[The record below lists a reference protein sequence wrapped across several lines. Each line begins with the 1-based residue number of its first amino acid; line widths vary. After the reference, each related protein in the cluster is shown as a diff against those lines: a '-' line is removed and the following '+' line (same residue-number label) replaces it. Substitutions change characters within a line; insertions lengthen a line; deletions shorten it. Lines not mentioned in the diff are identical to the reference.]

1 MRQGGTEITPEIAIK
16 NTRDF
21 FLLPQASPLNLGLVK
36 KINTGDCAVNTKQI
50 CTDLST
56 WSLNHDIFWLDFMKL
71 DLSQRLASN
80 ENYTI
85 KMGQCMPAWYA
96 HARE

>member
-1 MRQGGTEITPEIAIK
+1 MHQGGTEITPESAIK

-21 FLLPQASPLNLGLVK
+21 FSLAPGFTSQSGPSK
-36 KINTGDCAVNTKQI
+36 KINTGDCAVNTKQT